1 MAAAIVLL
9 VGIGFQYNQLD
20 QTTNQVVNATLRKL
34 KLKRFKS
41 IRIDQQTDGN

>member
-1 MAAAIVLL
+1 MGCRYSSII
-9 VGIGFQYNQLD
+9 GIGFQYNQLD
-20 QTTNQVVNATLRKL
+20 QTTNQVVNAPWKL

>member
-9 VGIGFQYNQLD
+9 VGIGFQYNQD